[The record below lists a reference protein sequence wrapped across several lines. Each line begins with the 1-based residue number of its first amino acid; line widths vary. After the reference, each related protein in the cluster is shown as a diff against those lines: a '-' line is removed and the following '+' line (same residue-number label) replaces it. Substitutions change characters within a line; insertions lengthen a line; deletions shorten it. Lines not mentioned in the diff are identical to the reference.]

1 MSTVVRIVVV
11 LAAIIS
17 CGLAIVFNQNAVT
30 AQNELDGERYKR
42 IVAEESLSKVRAELT
57 AVQSNASRME
67 KKLANTETL
76 LQQTKEMNDD
86 LKVRMDKAENIRKDL
101 EQRINELLSA
111 VGGSS

>member
-42 IVAEESLSKVRAELT
+42 IVAEESLSKVRAE
-57 AVQSNASRME
+57 
-67 KKLANTETL
+67 
-76 LQQTKEMNDD
+76 
-86 LKVRMDKAENIRKDL
+86 
-101 EQRINELLSA
+101 
-111 VGGSS
+111 